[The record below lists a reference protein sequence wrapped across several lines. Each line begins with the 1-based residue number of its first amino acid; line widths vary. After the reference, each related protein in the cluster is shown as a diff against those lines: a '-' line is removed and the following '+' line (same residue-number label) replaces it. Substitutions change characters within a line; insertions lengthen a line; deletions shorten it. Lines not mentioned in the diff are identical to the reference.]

1 MEDRKPFVQ
10 VCSYSVGVVNGIM
23 GMPMLVKEWAKRY
36 ACACKSD
43 HFVDVALRVKNKV
56 GH

>member
-1 MEDRKPFVQ
+1 MEDQKPFVQ

-23 GMPMLVKEWAKRY
+23 GMPMLVKEWVKRY